1 MNKHHGQL
9 IEKII
14 RLNGYNISEL
24 ARLLSVDR
32 RTIYIWFKKKRL
44 KKDVILQFAEH
55 INHDFSVDFPEI
67 FLQANQSQSLNT
79 SDCAD
84 EGSEYNNTLPDK
96 DIHQKY
102 IELLE
107 KYNNLLQKML
117 FN

>member
-1 MNKHHGQL
+1 MNRHHGQL

-55 INHDFSVDFPEI
+55 INHDFSTDFPEI
-67 FLQANQSQSLNT
+67 FTPVNQNAPANS
-79 SDCAD
+79 SDSIN
-84 EGSEYNNTLPDK
+84 ELSESNEDTADK

-102 IELLE
+102 VELLE
-107 KYNNLLQKML
+107 KYNNLLQKIL

>member
-32 RTIYIWFKKKRL
+32 RTMYIWFKKKRL

-55 INHDFSVDFPEI
+55 INYDFALDFPEF
-67 FLQANQSQSLNT
+67 FLPINQDNQSMGADSVNKAIAA
-79 SDCAD
+79 SDTI
-84 EGSEYNNTLPDK
+84 SDK

-107 KYNNLLQKML
+107 KYNNLLQKNL

>member
-1 MNKHHGQL
+1 MNRHHGQL

-55 INHDFSVDFPEI
+55 INYDFSIDFPEI
-67 FLQANQSQSLNT
+67 FLSINHSDPLNT
-79 SDCAD
+79 SSGTGE
-84 EGSEYNNTLPDK
+84 EGDSIPEK